1 MADMKF
7 KENLGLSP
15 VVLGKG
21 YEKLDG
27 PIPNSGENIFKP
39 ESAAREAEEAKLR
52 LSMGMNDD
60 PAEDEGFLDRDLPQ
74 HWERPNRTDDEDLG

>member
-1 MADMKF
+1 MAEMKF
-7 KENLGLSP
+7 KENLGVSP
-15 VVLGKG
+15 VMLGKG

-39 ESAAREAEEAKLR
+39 ESAAREAEEANFR

-60 PAEDEGFLDRDLPQ
+60 PVEDVGFMDRDTPEY
-74 HWERPNRTDDEDLG
+74 WERPNRTDDEDRG